1 MTLKITFY
9 DGIRNIGGNKFLVED
24 KDTYL
29 FLDFGTPFSKRYQ
42 YFEEYL
48 NPRSIKGLLD
58 PLAMG
63 LLPPIKNIYREDFI
77 CSNEVWKRVKRK
89 DLLRSIDQLDGVIL
103 SHAHIDHSGYISFL
117 RPELPVFCSQMTSV
131 ISKAIQDSTQAS
143 FEWEVAYKTPRE
155 LESDILKSKDYR
167 THPYNP
173 HRFVFVDQESTNDSI
188 MEFFATSSTTR
199 PLASLPP
206 TYANKIGNL
215 GLRYFPVDH
224 SIFGAGSYA
233 LETSIG
239 WLIYT
244 GDLRLHGK
252 RGYLTERFI
261 EEARSLKPKV
271 LILEGTRT
279 DLEPCI
285 EEDEVFNNAAAILKD
300 YDGLVIADF
309 GPRNIERLITFLEI
323 ANLTH
328 RSLVVNTKDAYLLAA
343 MRLIDHEVPQKD
355 KFYVYKE
362 AKGAIPIWEQRVLSK
377 FGDRLITARDV
388 HSNENDFIL
397 CFSFWEINEL
407 IDINPEKGIYIYS
420 ASEAWNEEQR
430 LDLERLRNWLSYFG
444 MNFRGDPEN
453 PQEKNLFHAS
463 GHASGKELLEIIK
476 EIKPEIL
483 IPVHTE
489 NPEFF
494 AQNLKGEEIKIR
506 LPEEGETILL

>member
-1 MTLKITFY
+1 MTLRITFY
-9 DGIRNIGGNKFLVED
+9 NGTRNIGGNKFLVED
-24 KDTYL
+24 EDTCF
-29 FLDFGTPFSKRYQ
+29 FLDFGTPFSERYR

-48 NPRSIKGLLD
+48 NPRPTKGLLD

-63 LLPPIKNIYREDFI
+63 LLPPIKNIYREDLI
-77 CSNEVWKRVKRK
+77 YSDEVWKMVKKK
-89 DLLRSIDQLDGVIL
+89 DLLRTIAHLDGVIL
-103 SHAHIDHSGYISFL
+103 SHAHLDHSGYISFL

-131 ISKAIQDSTQAS
+131 ISKAMQDSNQAS
-143 FEWEVAYKTPRE
+143 FEREVAYKTPRE
-155 LESDILKSKDYR
+155 LESDVLKSNR
-167 THPYNP
+167 TYPYNP

-188 MEFFATSSTTR
+188 KEFFATSPTKR
-199 PLASLPP
+199 PLVLVHP
-206 TYANKIGNL
+206 TYADRIGDL
-215 GLRYFPVDH
+215 PLRYFPVDH

-252 RGYLTERFI
+252 RGYLTERFVDQV
-261 EEARSLKPKV
+261 RSLRPKI

-285 EEDEVFNNAAAILKD
+285 EEDGVFSNAASVLRD

-309 GPRNIERLITFLEI
+309 GPRNIERLMTFLEI

-328 RSLVVNTKDAYLLAA
+328 RGLAVNTKDAYLLSA
-343 MRLIDHEVPQKD
+343 MRLIDSEVPKKN

-362 AKGAIPIWEQRVLSK
+362 AKGTISIWEQRVLSE
-377 FGDRLITARDV
+377 FGDRLITAKDV
-388 HSNENDFIL
+388 HSNQGDFIL

-407 IDINPEKGIYIYS
+407 IDIQPERGIYIYS
-420 ASEAWNEEQR
+420 GSEAYNEEQR

-444 MNFRGDPEN
+444 MDFRGDPESL
-453 PQEKNLFHAS
+453 QERNLFHAS

-476 EIKPEIL
+476 QIKPDIL

-494 AQNLKGEEIKIR
+494 AQNLKGEEIKIC
-506 LPEEGETILL
+506 LPEEGKTILL